1 MTKGGEVVKKQKS
14 REGKT
19 YAQIMEEEN
28 PELVKKEEPK
38 EEKKEGEST
47 EPAVTENQRLYV
59 MNLSYQVTH
68 DELKD

>member
-1 MTKGGEVVKKQKS
+1 
-14 REGKT
+14 
-19 YAQIMEEEN
+19 MEEEN